1 MWGLS
6 AMILCIANVLTP
18 EELATLTTQ
27 LDKADFVDGKT
38 TAGWHARLVKHNQQL
53 DRNAAVAEELKGL
66 VMGALQRNSLFQMAV
81 RPKII
86 RPPLFSRY
94 QVGMSYGSHVD
105 NALMGD
111 QPLMRS
117 DVSMTLFISS
127 LSDYDG
133 GELVVETPQGEQEF
147 KLEAG
152 SLVLYPSTTLHRV
165 EPVTRGVRLVAVSW
179 IQSLV
184 RDAHEREILFDLD
197 TARQV
202 LFEKSG
208 KTLEF
213 DLISKSHANLLRKW
227 VEL

>member
-1 MWGLS
+1 MWGSS

-18 EELATLTTQ
+18 EELATLTAQ
-27 LDKADFVDGKT
+27 LDKADFVDGKA

-117 DVSMTLFISS
+117 DVSMTLFISP